1 MTLDPQTIIMM
12 NIIGTL
18 LMSISLFVV
27 SRGYLA
33 QIKGVTK
40 WATATLIQS
49 FGWLF
54 VGALRGII
62 PEIISVVLGN
72 GLLLLCLGLYLN
84 IFEEFSNKKIHNF
97 WVFLI
102 IALVAIALSYF
113 VVISPNVAARVIV
126 NSIGPALLMFA
137 CGYVLFSNKSN
148 RPASHLLMASFST
161 FCGFIMIIRA
171 LYSLL
176 MNADPN
182 QLPFDARPLNSITF
196 LTFFITS
203 VMLTFC
209 FILMCNDRYI
219 NEHKQAQ
226 EHILK
231 NEKQLNDAQ
240 QLAKI
245 GSWEYNVLTSEL
257 TWSNEHYR
265 IFELEE
271 TPSDK
276 LYNVYRSKIHPDDI
290 PRLDIYMADVIE
302 HGKGFNYEHRVICNN
317 NNIKYVLGIGQTIR
331 DEHGK
336 TISLIGTVQDITQ
349 RKKDEEILRQSEL
362 RYRTLAEA
370 SEDMVFIISPKGAI
384 EYLNEYAARQF
395 RQPVAALI
403 GKQMSDFFPS
413 TEKERRWE
421 LFQKVFRTGQ
431 SDYNENLTNLDG
443 NLRWLGSNLVALRDA
458 NGDITSVM
466 GIARDITAKVNSEKI
481 LKENEIFITNIIENI
496 PNMIFVKDAD
506 QLRYVRIN
514 KAGEELIG
522 VSRDEL
528 LLKND
533 YDFFPKSEADFY
545 TSKDREVLNSNQV
558 IDIPEETIHTKFR
571 GERIL
576 HTKKISILGTNGKP
590 KYIMG
595 ISEDITEKKR
605 SEQELIIAK
614 ELAEKLAGAK
624 DRFLSNMS
632 HEIRTPI
639 NGIIGFTKLLLQ
651 HDFPEKQKQQLN
663 AIRTS
668 SDILLVLVNDILD
681 LAKINEGK
689 MSLEESDFKLSE
701 LVDNILATFEL
712 RFDEKKLKV
721 HSHYDKNI
729 PQLLTG
735 DSIRISQI
743 LLNLINNSIKFTNSN
758 GQIKISVNLQHD
770 DEEKASIEII
780 IADTGIGIAEEKLET
795 IFEPFTQNN
804 DGIVHLYEGT
814 GLGLSIVKRLTNLMK
829 GSISVKSILNVGT
842 TITVIIP
849 LKKTNATETAT
860 KKETILLTDDL
871 NQIGPLKILLAED
884 NEINQLLAQT
894 ILHQFGFEVDT
905 AENGNIAIEFL
916 TKNRY
921 DIILMDLKM
930 PEMGGFEATQYI
942 RTRMQPPKSMIPIIA
957 ITADVTKV
965 DIEKYREAGMNDYI
979 IKPFNQTELLNKII
993 HLVKKTG
1000 KIREINN
1007 V

>member
-40 WATATLIQS
+40 WATATMIQS

-54 VGALRGII
+54 VGALRGIV
-62 PEIISVVLGN
+62 PEVISVVLGN

-102 IALVAIALSYF
+102 IALEAIALSYF
-113 VVISPNVAARVIV
+113 VLISPNVAARIIV
-126 NSIGPALLMFA
+126 NSVGPALLMFA

-161 FCGFIMIIRA
+161 FCGFFMILRA
-171 LYSLL
+171 FYTLL
-176 MNADPN
+176 VNSDPN
-182 QLPFDARPLNSITF
+182 QLPFDARPIHSLTF

-203 VMLTFC
+203 VILSFC

-219 NEHKQAQ
+219 SERKQA
-226 EHILK
+226 EELILK

-245 GSWEYNVLTSEL
+245 GSWEFNVLTSEL
-257 TWSNEHYR
+257 TWSKEHYR

-271 TPSDK
+271 TPPDK
-276 LYNVYRSKIHPDDI
+276 LYRVYRSKIHPDDI
-290 PRLDIYMADVIE
+290 PRLDTFMADVIE

-317 NNIKYVLGIGQTIR
+317 NNIKYVRGIGQTIK

-349 RKKDEEILRQSEL
+349 QKKDEENIRQSELRYRTLAEASEDIVFIINAKGTVDYVNDFAARRFRQPASALIGKQMKDLFPSEAAEHQWDNLKKVMISGESVYIEKPTDLGGQIIWLGTNLVALRDTNNKITSVMGVSRDITQQKKDEEILRQSEL

-370 SEDMVFIISPKGAI
+370 SEDMVFIISPKGTI
-384 EYLNEYAARQF
+384 EYLNDYAARQF
-395 RQPVAALI
+395 DQPASALI
-403 GKQMSDFFPS
+403 GKQMADFFPS
-413 TEKERRWE
+413 TEEERRWE
-421 LFQKVFRTGQ
+421 LFQKVFKSGQ
-431 SDYNENLTNLDG
+431 SDYSENLTNLG
-443 NLRWLGSNLVALRDA
+443 GQLRWLGSNLVALRDA
-458 NGDITSVM
+458 DGNITSVM
-466 GIARDITAKVNSEKI
+466 GVGR
-481 LKENEIFITNIIENI
+481 
-496 PNMIFVKDAD
+496 
-506 QLRYVRIN
+506 
-514 KAGEELIG
+514 
-522 VSRDEL
+522 
-528 LLKND
+528 
-533 YDFFPKSEADFY
+533 
-545 TSKDREVLNSNQV
+545 
-558 IDIPEETIHTKFR
+558 
-571 GERIL
+571 
-576 HTKKISILGTNGKP
+576 
-590 KYIMG
+590 
-595 ISEDITEKKR
+595 DITEKKR

-639 NGIIGFTKLLLQ
+639 NGIIGFTRLLLQ

-689 MSLEESDFKLSE
+689 MSLEETDFKLSE

-721 HSHYDKNI
+721 LSHYDKNI
-729 PQLLTG
+729 PQLIIG
-735 DSIRISQI
+735 DSVRISQI
-743 LLNLINNSIKFTNSN
+743 LLNLINNSIKFTHAK
-758 GQIKISVNLQHD
+758 GQITISVNLLHD
-770 DEEKASIEII
+770 DEEKATIEII
-780 IADTGIGIAEEKLET
+780 IADTGIGIAEEKLDT

-829 GSISVKSILNVGT
+829 GSISVKSVLNEGT
-842 TITVIIP
+842 TIIVIIP
-849 LKKTNATETAT
+849 LKKTNATEIAA
-860 KKETILLTDDL
+860 KKETLLLADDL

-916 TKNRY
+916 TINQY

-942 RTRMQPPKSMIPIIA
+942 RTRMQLPKSMIPIIA

-965 DIEKYREAGMNDYI
+965 DIEKYNEAGMNDYI
-979 IKPFNQTELLNKII
+979 TKPFNQTELLNKII
-993 HLVKKTG
+993 NLVKKTE
-1000 KIREINN
+1000 KNPAINN